1 VTTSETG
8 SATSWVAVRG
18 TRLRVR
24 LDGDPALPMVLAL
37 HGIGRSLEDW
47 SEQQRLLSHD
57 HHLVSV
63 DLPGFGLSEPLAGPV
78 TLPALAAAVSDVLDA
93 VGHGQP
99 VHVVGNSLCGAV
111 ALQLLA
117 LRPERVASLTLAN
130 SAGFGSDVALALRL
144 LAVPG
149 LGRQLLRRSTRA
161 TAARTERSLFVDAS
175 LATDTRLDHALRLAQ
190 QPHGARVFLETARH
204 LGTFR
209 GIRPGWRSELLDAA
223 GSHPRPTLVVWGE
236 RDLILPAHHL
246 ETARTHLPHARFH
259 TFPDTGHMPQIERAV
274 EFADLVRDL
283 VRSAG
288 TGPGRP

>member
-1 VTTSETG
+1 MTTSETG

-24 LDGDPALPMVLAL
+24 LDGNPASPTVLLL

-63 DLPGFGLSEPLAGPV
+63 DLPGFGLSEPLAGPA
-78 TLPALAAAVSDVLDA
+78 TLPALAAAVLDVLDA

-99 VHVVGNSLCGAV
+99 VHVVGNSLGGAV

-149 LGRQLLRRSTRA
+149 LGRQLLRRSTHS

-175 LATDTRLDHALRLAQ
+175 LVTDARLDHARRLAQ
-190 QPHGARVFLETARH
+190 QPHGSRVFLETARH

-209 GIRPGWRSELLDAA
+209 GIRPGWRSELLDAVA
-223 GSHPRPTLVVWGE
+223 AHPRPTLVVWGE

-246 ETARTHLPHARFH
+246 GTARTHLPHARFH
-259 TFPDTGHMPQIERAV
+259 TFADTGHMPQIERAE
-274 EFADLVRDL
+274 EFADLLRDL

-288 TGPGRP
+288 AGSGTP